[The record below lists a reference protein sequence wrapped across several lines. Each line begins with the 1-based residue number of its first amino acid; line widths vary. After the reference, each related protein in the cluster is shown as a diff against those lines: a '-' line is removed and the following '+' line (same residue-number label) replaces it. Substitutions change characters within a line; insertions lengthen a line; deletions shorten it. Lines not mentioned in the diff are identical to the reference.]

1 MWLHLQDWAN
11 PTVCEYIH
19 RYPVIPPNGV
29 ISEVYHAYKWR
40 KDVDPKTLSPMYDA
54 GNCHYYINELAQL
67 TSGKFVIPVRWLEDT
82 NGKVFADAYAVTI
95 NLQVSFQTQ
104 LL

>member
-82 NGKVFADAYAVTI
+82 DGKVFADAYAVTI